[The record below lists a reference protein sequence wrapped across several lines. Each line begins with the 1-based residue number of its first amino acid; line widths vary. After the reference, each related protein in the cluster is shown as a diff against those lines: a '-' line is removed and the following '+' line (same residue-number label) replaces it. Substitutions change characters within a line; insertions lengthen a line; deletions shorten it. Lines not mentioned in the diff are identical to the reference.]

1 MEALKTALH
10 RLPKVHLYVLDAV
23 VLHLR
28 TLVLCFSI
36 LYVALT
42 IILRLIDE
50 TEVGETDEVY
60 VTKLALSLGRSEF
73 LVSLQYFMLTEVR
86 VSHSPPQVRDKRIC
100 SRPSPSNVLY
110 RSRQSLRGRPPFN
123 DCQKESRH

>member
-10 RLPKVHLYVLDAV
+10 RLPKVHLYVLDAI

-42 IILRLIDE
+42 ISFRLIDE

-73 LVSLQYFMLTEVR
+73 LVSLQYFMF
-86 VSHSPPQVRDKRIC
+86 D
-100 SRPSPSNVLY
+100 
-110 RSRQSLRGRPPFN
+110 
-123 DCQKESRH
+123 

>member
-10 RLPKVHLYVLDAV
+10 RLPKVHLYVLDAI

-73 LVSLQYFMLTEVR
+73 LVSLQYFMF
-86 VSHSPPQVRDKRIC
+86 D
-100 SRPSPSNVLY
+100 
-110 RSRQSLRGRPPFN
+110 
-123 DCQKESRH
+123 